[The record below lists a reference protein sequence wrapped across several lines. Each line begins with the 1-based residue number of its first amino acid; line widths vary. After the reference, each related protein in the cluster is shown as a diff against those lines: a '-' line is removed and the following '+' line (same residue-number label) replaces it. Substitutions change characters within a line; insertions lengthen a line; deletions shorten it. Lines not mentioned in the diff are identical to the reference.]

1 VAGVGGIGGDCK
13 GNGEEFVLI
22 IESELGL
29 FFNEDL
35 VSYTFE
41 DFNKSSTGFS
51 FVIF

>member
-1 VAGVGGIGGDCK
+1 
-13 GNGEEFVLI
+13 
-22 IESELGL
+22 L

-51 FVIF
+51 FVIFWLFSL